1 MSRTRSADP
10 DSRLK
15 QSAQRVTKP
24 TVRQKSPPP
33 MTGGWGARIVRVYKY
48 NVLVQLTCEP
58 KPFRVLYPY
67 IDRVAPL
74 RAGDELLIRI
84 QQLPR
89 SKTKS
94 ARKGSR
100 R

>member
-1 MSRTRSADP
+1 M
-10 DSRLK
+10 K
-15 QSAQRVTKP
+15 QGTQRNTKP
-24 TVRQKSPPP
+24 VVRQKTPPP
-33 MTGGWGARIVRVYKY
+33 MDSGWGARIVRVYKY

-67 IDRVAPL
+67 IDHVAPL

-89 SKTKS
+89 SKTKAARNTKARTKRARS
-94 ARKGSR
+94 AAR
-100 R
+100 